1 MRNSH
6 IMIKYFPIMVLIMAD
21 AKQQALNGHI

>member
-6 IMIKYFPIMVLIMAD
+6 IMIKYFPIMAITMAD
-21 AKQQALNGHI
+21 AKQQALNGHM